1 MASNFPN
8 SLDNIP
14 QFLDI
19 TQSDAI
25 LVGKVQESIRNGDLA
40 SANNYLLQIQ
50 DYDKKIVNAVR
61 LNKLRD
67 AILALE
73 QFYKTDFTSYI
84 EEKQKEWQLE
94 IDKFTYVGDWDAN
107 KLYSKNNIVRFNNNG
122 NLLLYLCILNTVTIN
137 TFPTNTNYWIDL
149 TKQGIRGES
158 GSNGANFAFEW
169 DSSFDYQVNT
179 IVSYN
184 GGWWISTKPSQNVI
198 PIEGSAYWELVLYAP
213 QPVYPIQPN
222 QPSGQGEGELWFETF
237 DI

>member
-19 TQSDAI
+19 TQSDVI

-107 KLYSKNNIVRFNNNG
+107 RLYSKNNIVRFNNNG

-137 TFPTNTNYWIDL
+137 TFPTNTKYWIDL
-149 TKQGIRGES
+149 TKQGKRGES
-158 GSNGANFAFEW
+158 GLDGVNFAFEW

-179 IVSYN
+179 IVSHN

-198 PIEGSAYWELVLYAP
+198 PIEGSEYWELVLYAP
-213 QPVYPIQPN
+213 QPVFPIQPN
-222 QPSGQGEGELWFETF
+222 KPSGQGEGELWFETF

>member
-19 TQSDAI
+19 TQDDAI
-25 LVGKVQESIRNGDLA
+25 LVGKVQQAIKDGNLELA
-40 SANNYLLQIQ
+40 NSYLVQIQ

-61 LNKLRD
+61 LNKIRD

-73 QFYKTDFTSYI
+73 QFYKGDFTSYI
-84 EEKQKEWQLE
+84 TEKQKGWQNE
-94 IDKFTYVGDWDAN
+94 IDKFTYVGDWSRS
-107 KLYSKNNIVRFNNNG
+107 KLYNKNNIVRYNNNG
-122 NLLLYLCILNTVTIN
+122 NLLLYLCIKDTVTIN
-137 TFPTNTNYWIDL
+137 TYPTNTKYWVDF
-149 TKQGIRGES
+149 TKQGIRGQS
-158 GSNGANFAFEW
+158 GSDGANFAFEW
-169 DSSFDYQVNT
+169 DSAFDYQLNT

-198 PIEGSAYWELVLYAP
+198 PVEGSSYWELILYAP
-213 QPVYPIQPN
+213 QPVYPVQPN
-222 QPSGQGEGELWFETF
+222 QPSGQGDGELWFETF